1 MLLLEELVNINKRT
15 WDYEDITYWTNPK
28 DSTCNATIIF
38 NGKKSRLRAG
48 IIILNDNEI
57 LLGEEADEPGV
68 FSLPG
73 GGLEENETPLQAAI
87 REAQEEV
94 YINVK
99 EAVDT
104 KFDYCEC
111 HNEVKDWV
119 KENVP
124 EEEWWYNYYTCL
136 IIAKYDG
143 KYTGDVDKVD
153 QDKSMKSTA
162 KWYKINEVIND
173 PSFKTQWKKAIE
185 AYKTHPLDEELSE
198 IIAYHWSPK
207 SFDNIKP
214 NYQGIHLSTTIE
226 TCKDLATNRGLDFKK
241 GNLYKYILD
250 AKNLKPAS
258 FDIDILDWSANE
270 IAILLI
276 NKIKNKN
283 VYGAT
288 FGTDEEG
295 NNWKD
300 NVDNSVV
307 NIDNLNYAD
316 LDTLE
321 KIRAT
326 QDKKLA
332 LKLLV
337 QFLKEKNYNCIKYAN
352 FGESSRGDIC
362 YILFDNKLILSGTR
376 IDPKTLPEK
385 YSKADYHCYTYDG
398 PVYRFSTYM
407 GNLKLKTMAVSLAKA
422 INNLKFQAAKAYGY
436 DRSAGANFKIKEEKV
451 KVLGEKDINYK
462 DIDFTDID
470 PASIEDSKIKYC
482 QTCGTRLN
490 DAGECPVC
498 DLGDEEVLKYESLLE
513 DTRAQLAN
521 ASKKAGE
528 YKNKERGK
536 NRWERKKYSKV
547 STQVKSYNQINM
559 NEFFKQDILQ
569 IKIPVQGET
578 DEYTVT
584 IKLEGVVEE
593 IARHIK
599 QHNNQFEFKT
609 VLQSLTKVF
618 NTKNVYVKC
627 TCEDFQY
634 RFAHWS
640 IINNYSVDDTSKD
653 PGPGR
658 GITNPNNDKG
668 KGCKHILLCIAN
680 GSWIMKVSSVIMNYC
695 NYAAEHMKKPFL
707 KLIFPKLYG
716 IPADDAIE
724 DNLVPEDTNLET
736 DTNLIDTIN
745 QWAKDRGKF
754 KKGSN
759 KNPITGTG
767 GRKKKEKESE
777 ESQK

>member
-1 MLLLEELVNINKRT
+1 MFLLEELVNINKRT
-15 WDYEDITYWTNPK
+15 WDYSEINYWINPK
-28 DSTCNATIIF
+28 DNTCNATIIF
-38 NGKKSRLRAG
+38 NGKSSRLRAG
-48 IIILNDNEI
+48 IIILKGNEI

-99 EAVDT
+99 EAIDT

-111 HNEVKDWV
+111 HDEVKDWV
-119 KENVP
+119 RDNVP
-124 EEEWWYNYYTCL
+124 DEEWWYNYYTCL

-143 KYTGDVDKVD
+143 EYKGDVDKID

-162 KWYKINEVIND
+162 KWYKIDDVIND

-185 AYKTHPLDEELSE
+185 TYATYPLDESLTEGISDL
-198 IIAYHWSPK
+198 ITYHWSPK
-207 SFDNIKP
+207 SFSIIKP
-214 NYQGIHLSTTIE
+214 NYQGIHLSTTID
-226 TCKDLATNRGLDFKK
+226 TCKDLAANRNLDFNK
-241 GNLYKYILD
+241 GHLYKYILD
-250 AKNLKPAS
+250 AKNLKPAY
-258 FDIDILDWSANE
+258 FDIDIIDWSANE

-276 NKIKNKN
+276 NKIKNNN

-288 FGTDEEG
+288 FGIDDEG

-300 NVDNSVV
+300 EVNNNVVKLN
-307 NIDNLNYAD
+307 NLYYTD
-316 LDTLE
+316 LNELE

-326 QDKKLA
+326 KDKQIA
-332 LKLLV
+332 FDLLV
-337 QFLKEKNYNCIKYAN
+337 KFLEAKNYNCIKYSN
-352 FGESSRGDIC
+352 FGESPRGDIC
-362 YILFDNKLILSGTR
+362 YILFNNDLVKKQEELNIASLTESDKFYR
-376 IDPKTLPEK
+376 
-385 YSKADYHCYTYDG
+385 YTYTG
-398 PVYRFSTYM
+398 PAYLFSKYL
-407 GNLKLKTMAVSLAKA
+407 GDVKLETRAVSLQKA
-422 INNLKFQAAKAYGY
+422 INNLIFQAAKKFGY
-436 DRSAGANFKIKEEKV
+436 DRTAGANIRIKPELIVSENNY
-451 KVLGEKDINYK
+451 DISNSQAI
-462 DIDFTDID
+462 DIT
-470 PASIEDSKIKYC
+470 PVVHNRIKYC
-482 QTCGTRLN
+482 QNCGTRLN

-498 DLGDEEVLKYESLLE
+498 DLGDEDMLGERLLE

-521 ASKKAGE
+521 ASKNAGE
-528 YKNKERGK
+528 YKNKDRGK

-609 VLQSLTKVF
+609 VLQSITKVF
-618 NTKNVYVKC
+618 NTANVYVKC
-627 TCEDFQY
+627 TCDDFNY
-634 RFAHWS
+634 RFEHWS
-640 IINNYSVDDTSKD
+640 IINNYGVDDTSKD
-653 PGPGR
+653 PGPGK
-658 GITNPNNDKG
+658 GIVNPANDKG
-668 KGCKHILLCIAN
+668 KGCKHILLCLAN
-680 GSWIMKVSSVIMNYC
+680 GSWIMKVTSVIMNYC

-736 DTNLIDTIN
+736 DKNLIDTIN

-759 KNPITGTG
+759 KNPVTNTG
-767 GRKKKEKESE
+767 GRKKKEE
-777 ESQK
+777 EPEED